1 MTGPRK
7 PAEILAES
15 RRQDSRIKRQRVLTV
30 VDQMIA
36 QGDPVTFAAV
46 ARTAGVSNWLVYAD
60 GVREHIE
67 KARAQQ
73 ANRPAYDRL
82 SGGAT
87 SSASIRTDLE
97 LARAEIRALREEHD
111 RLKGVLQRNLGQ
123 QLDQVASKDLVA
135 RIDELTTH
143 NHELTSHL
151 SQSQAENSELQRR
164 LREAEDDVAA
174 ARSSLR
180 RMIRTGSHGS
190 GS

>member
-7 PAEILAES
+7 PAEVLAES
-15 RRQDSRIKRQRVLTV
+15 RRQDSRTKRQRVLAV

-67 KARAQQ
+67 MARTQQ
-73 ANRPAYDRL
+73 ASRPTKDRL
-82 SGGAT
+82 CGGTT

-97 LARAEIRALREEHD
+97 LARAEIRALREERD

-123 QLDQVASKDLVA
+123 QLDQVASKDLIA

-143 NHELTSHL
+143 NHALTSHL
-151 SQSQAENSELQRR
+151 GQARAENSELQRR

-174 ARSSLR
+174 VRSSLR
-180 RMIRTGSHGS
+180 RMIRTGGHES